1 MFRKQCLKLGSTA
14 LLLIAALLIGGCGT
28 TTLYRATP
36 EDTRDLS
43 PVQARKLLIK
53 TAQFVSGCNAPYI
66 VEQRVHQKFGTVT
79 YEKYQSTC
87 DGPYRFAEYPDLVA
101 TSYVGDPVEGSVAD
115 KTCIN
120 ASEVRVS
127 RASGEGRRPAG
138 DWRHPQDCMFYRG
151 STNLTATRDFVRAWY
166 VLAREG
172 TAFNLAQE
180 AAFESAAQS
189 YRNTSVK
196 PQLPEEA
203 VRYKVKAELAVRQKR
218 FDEASDLYDQALGI
232 APWWPQGHYNRG
244 LILGEMGTHEEAV
257 AELKRYLKLEPDA
270 ANARAVQLKIYEWEG
285 TGK

>member
-1 MFRKQCLKLGSTA
+1 MFSKQCMKFGTTT
-14 LLLIAALLIGGCGT
+14 LLFLAALVVGGCGT
-28 TTLYRATP
+28 TTVYRATL

-43 PVQARKLLIK
+43 PAQARKQLIK
-53 TAQFVSGCNAPYI
+53 TAQFVSGCHAP
-66 VEQRVHQKFGTVT
+66 VKPGAVT
-79 YEKYQSTC
+79 YEKFQSTC
-87 DGPYRFAEYPDLVA
+87 EGPYRFAEYPDLVA

-203 VRYKVKAELAVRQKR
+203 VKYKVQAEAAVRQKR

-232 APWWPQGHYNRG
+232 ALWWPQGHYNRG

-257 AELKRYLKLEPDA
+257 VELKRYLKLEPDA
-270 ANARAVQLKIYEWEG
+270 ANARAVQLKIYEWES
-285 TGK
+285 TK